1 MARKGRCALCRAQVE
16 PVDYKDV
23 STLGRYLDR
32 WNKIQP
38 AAKTNSCSKHQRQIQ
53 QAIKRARFLAL
64 LPYTVR

>member
-16 PVDYKDV
+16 VIDYKDA
-23 STLGRYLDR
+23 SMLGRYLDR

-38 AAKTNSCSKHQRQIQ
+38 ASRTNTCSKHQRQVEQ
-53 QAIKRARFLAL
+53 GIKRARFLAL